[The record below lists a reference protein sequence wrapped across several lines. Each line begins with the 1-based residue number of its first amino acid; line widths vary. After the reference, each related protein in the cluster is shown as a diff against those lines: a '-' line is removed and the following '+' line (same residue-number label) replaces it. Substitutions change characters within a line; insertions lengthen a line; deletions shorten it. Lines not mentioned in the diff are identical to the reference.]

1 MNTGGRACVTNPRVL
16 LTVGLI
22 FLAGFAAGALTMH
35 VAGYRLV
42 AQAPAPF
49 WETESKQISLEVLSN
64 ELDLTPAQRQALEA
78 VLDDFVMYAQMLQAQ
93 MEDVKANGKAGIMRV
108 LDERQKQK
116 FQKMLGELQQARR

>member
-1 MNTGGRACVTNPRVL
+1 MNTGGRACVSNPKVL
-16 LTVGLI
+16 LILGLI
-22 FLAGFAAGALTMH
+22 FLAGFATGALAMH
-35 VAGYRLV
+35 LFGYRLV

-49 WETESKQISLEVLSN
+49 WDAGSKQISLELLSR

-116 FQKMLGELQQARR
+116 FQKMLDELQQARR

>member
-1 MNTGGRACVTNPRVL
+1 MNTEGRACIRNPRVL
-16 LTVGLI
+16 LTVGVI
-22 FLAGFAAGALTMH
+22 FLAGFATGALTMH
-35 VAGYRLV
+35 LAGYRLA

-49 WETESKQISLEVLSN
+49 WETSSKQISLELLSN

-116 FQKMLGELQQARR
+116 FQRMLGEFQQTRR

>member
-1 MNTGGRACVTNPRVL
+1 MNTGGRACISNPKVL
-16 LTVGLI
+16 LILGLI
-22 FLAGFAAGALTMH
+22 FLAGFFAGVVMMH
-35 VAGYRLV
+35 AAGYRLV

-49 WETESKQISLEVLSN
+49 WETSSKQISLELLSR

-116 FQKMLGELQQARR
+116 FQKMLDELQQARR

>member
-1 MNTGGRACVTNPRVL
+1 MNTGGRACIRNPRVL
-16 LTVGLI
+16 LTVGVI
-22 FLAGFAAGALTMH
+22 FLAGFAAGALAMH
-35 VAGYRLV
+35 LFGYRLV

-49 WETESKQISLEVLSN
+49 WETSSKQISLELLSN

-116 FQKMLGELQQARR
+116 FQRMLGEFQQTRH